1 LGVVAESG
9 VGFDISSVFNLM
21 MNTAFVLFV
30 VNGSYSLFSVSLTTG
45 VVIAVGIVGTGAT
58 AILDIALP
66 ICAQITVGVCE
77 PFLSVPVYGLTAT
90 NTLVRFMSSDTGAI
104 LQTTPL
110 TPLAVGENLIGMDFR
125 PFNGLLY
132 TMSNLNNLYTVNVQS
147 GALTLVN
154 QTSLP
159 LNGTSFGFDFNP
171 TADRLRIISDSGQ
184 NLRIVPD
191 SGFVMADL
199 NINGATVTSAAY
211 TNNVAGSP
219 VTSLYTLS
227 AMNLYM
233 QNPPNNGTQVLV
245 GPLFVM
251 TNITTGFDIFTS
263 NNLNYGFISAPI
275 QGAFRLLTVNLAT
288 GESFIRG
295 IIGQTP
301 LAILDIA
308 IPIPGLPITASST
321 QQSSQVATN
330 TQSQSQ
336 SAPIPPATVPI
347 ASAGKNSFVFLFLLV
362 VLWITV

>member
-1 LGVVAESG
+1 VVAESG
-9 VGFDISSVFNLM
+9 VGFDISSVFNSTT
-21 MNTAFVLFV
+21 NTAFASFA
-30 VNGSYSLFSVSLTTG
+30 VNGNYSLFSVSLTTG
-45 VVIAVGIVGTGAT
+45 AATAVGTIGTGAT

-66 ICAQITVGVCE
+66 ICAQITIGVCE
-77 PFLSVPVYGLTAT
+77 PFLSVPVYGLTNT
-90 NTLVRFMSSDTGAI
+90 NTLVNFMSSDTGTI
-104 LQTTPL
+104 LQTTSL